1 LRAPGR
7 ESLAGVKD
15 RMKLGR
21 VLEWLI
27 FSCLR
32 MKKWSLMY
40 DLLLDNGG
48 VRLVGVE
55 DLLAGVEQ
63 GGEDLVWSEDR
74 I

>member
-1 LRAPGR
+1 
-7 ESLAGVKD
+7 
-15 RMKLGR
+15 
-21 VLEWLI
+21 
-27 FSCLR
+27 